1 MDEERSKAP
10 SRCYQGL
17 ESNNDDGV
25 HCFER
30 KLPTADP
37 CENENEEDSKSETG
51 PQGKEEAT
59 E

>member
-1 MDEERSKAP
+1 MDDGRCITP

-17 ESNNDDGV
+17 ESNEV

-30 KLPTADP
+30 KLPTADH
-37 CENENEEDSKSETG
+37 CENESEDESKSGRG